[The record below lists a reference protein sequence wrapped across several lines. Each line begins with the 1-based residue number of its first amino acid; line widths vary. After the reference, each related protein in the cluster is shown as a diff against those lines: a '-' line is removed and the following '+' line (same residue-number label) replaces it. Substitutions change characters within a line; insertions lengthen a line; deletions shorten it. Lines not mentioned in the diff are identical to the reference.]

1 MRPTSE
7 QSKTCSHR
15 ARMRTNE
22 PLEFCFDLPL
32 HSLLVGAWPDHAANR
47 MIDPSFAYL
56 AGHGTFRKLLFP
68 SLRLGYLIELAH
80 CLPDSLSPMRKQHVV
95 MRSDYQQ
102 PPFRS
107 KQEVIINAP
116 LEAVWSFSMD
126 LTKIPEFHPRVVK
139 VDLLSGKTF
148 REPGASYQCHL
159 RGGKHTC
166 IEKDIEIIPL
176 QKIVTVLPEDTFGI
190 SKILSDYRVETTFQT
205 LGHRST
211 KVEISHYYSTT
222 TLKAKLLNLMA
233 KGKIARDT
241 QATLNAAKAKIEA
254 ACRAG

>member
-1 MRPTSE
+1 MSGWLGLVDAVRAIES
-7 QSKTCSHR
+7 SWCSGPDRRIVR
-15 ARMRTNE
+15 ASVEDRISRVRGLQTKAQ
-22 PLEFCFDLPL
+22 PLIWRQDL
-32 HSLLVGAWPDHAANR
+32 
-47 MIDPSFAYL
+47 
-56 AGHGTFRKLLFP
+56 
-68 SLRLGYLIELAH
+68 
-80 CLPDSLSPMRKQHVV
+80 
-95 MRSDYQQ
+95 Q

-139 VDLLSGKTF
+139 VDLLSGKTH
-148 REPGASYQCHL
+148 REPGASYRCHL
-159 RGGKHTC
+159 SGGKHTC
-166 IEKDIEIIPL
+166 IEKDIEIVPL

-222 TLKAKLLNLMA
+222 TLKAKLLNLIA
-233 KGKIARDT
+233 KGKIARET
-241 QATLNAAKAKIEA
+241 QATLNAAKATIEA

>member
-1 MRPTSE
+1 M
-7 QSKTCSHR
+7 
-15 ARMRTNE
+15 
-22 PLEFCFDLPL
+22 
-32 HSLLVGAWPDHAANR
+32 
-47 MIDPSFAYL
+47 
-56 AGHGTFRKLLFP
+56 
-68 SLRLGYLIELAH
+68 
-80 CLPDSLSPMRKQHVV
+80 
-95 MRSDYQQ
+95 Q

-116 LEAVWSFSMD
+116 LETVWSFSMD

-190 SKILSDYRVETTFQT
+190 SKILGDYRVETTFRAI
-205 LGHRST
+205 GHLST

-222 TLKAKLLNLMA
+222 TLKAKFVNFIA
-233 KGKIARDT
+233 KGRLARET
-241 QATLNAAKAKIEA
+241 QATLNAAKATIEA
-254 ACRAG
+254 GWRSR